1 MSLLLPEPGLLFW
14 MVLVFAIVFFILAKW
29 GFPVITGMI
38 DKRNDYISESLSQAE
53 EARRRLSQMEE
64 EHRGMIESTKKE
76 QARILKEAQQAR
88 AEMLEKAR
96 EDAQVQAADIIAR
109 AREQIE
115 SEKESALAEV
125 RTETALLGVAMAE
138 KILRRSLEGDEAQK
152 ALLDTLA
159 DEAFGRPE
167 S

>member
-29 GFPVITGMI
+29 GFPVITRMI

-53 EARRRLSQMEE
+53 EARLRLSQMEE

-96 EDAQVQAADIIAR
+96 EDAQAQAADIIAR

-115 SEKESALAEV
+115 TEKETALAEV

-138 KILRRSLEGDEAQK
+138 KILRRSLEGEEAQK
-152 ALLDTLA
+152 ALLDTLS